1 MNGDDDTLM
10 QHIRSG
16 NTQRFGS
23 LAERHGHQLML
34 FVGRIVSQR
43 EDAEDV
49 VQNAFVAAYEHLNDY
64 DPERASVQTWLQ
76 RIAYHEALR
85 HLRRSKRQM
94 VPLEVTGDVPDEL
107 PETTTAE
114 QLDEAIRQLQ
124 PEDQMLLQLYYF
136 DRRALKDIAYI
147 MGATTDTLTREV
159 SRLGSR
165 MHRIRQRLR
174 VILTRMN
181 NE

>member
-1 MNGDDDTLM
+1 
-10 QHIRSG
+10 
-16 NTQRFGS
+16 
-23 LAERHGHQLML
+23 
-34 FVGRIVSQR
+34 
-43 EDAEDV
+43 
-49 VQNAFVAAYEHLNDY
+49 
-64 DPERASVQTWLQ
+64 
-76 RIAYHEALR
+76 
-85 HLRRSKRQM
+85 M